1 MLRWIRSHGVH
12 QGEISL
18 SHVLDDH
25 FLLLFVY
32 RQILHDAIRF
42 LVYYRIGVDGKK
54 DTVNL
59 NSVQVAWL

>member
-1 MLRWIRSHGVH
+1 VLRWIRSHGVH
-12 QGEISL
+12 QREISL
-18 SHVLDDH
+18 SYVLDER

-59 NSVQVAWL
+59 NSVQVTWL

>member
-12 QGEISL
+12 QGEIPL
-18 SHVLDDH
+18 SYVLDER
-25 FLLLFVY
+25 FLLFVY